1 MAPATACAAEMSAYL
16 LKRLLGLLPTL
27 LIVAL
32 LVFGFVHLLPGDPA
46 RLAAGPEA
54 GPETVELV
62 RRDLGLDL
70 PLPRQF
76 LRFFGHALQGDFG
89 LSIRTK
95 RPVATEIAERF
106 APTFWLTLAAMGW
119 SVLLGLALGMVSAVW
134 RNRWPDRLGMTL
146 AVSGISFPS
155 FALGMLLMQL
165 FSVQLGWLPTVGADT
180 WRHYILPSLTLG
192 AGVAAVMARFTRSS
206 FIDILQEDY
215 VRTARAKGL
224 SETVVVLKHAL
235 RNALIPVVTMMGLQ
249 FGFLLGGSIV
259 VEVVFNWPGMGR
271 LLVDAVEMRDYPVIQ
286 ALVLLFSLEFL
297 LINLM
302 VDLLYALI
310 NPTIRFK

>member
-1 MAPATACAAEMSAYL
+1 MTVYL
-16 LKRLLGLLPTL
+16 LRRLLGLLPTL
-27 LIVAL
+27 LIVAV
-32 LVFGFVHLLPGDPA
+32 LVFLFVHLLPGDPA
-46 RLAAGPEA
+46 RLAAGPDA

-70 PLPRQF
+70 PIPVQF
-76 LRFFGHALQGDFG
+76 VRFFSHALQGDFG

-106 APTFWLTLAAMGW
+106 APTFWLTVTAMGW
-119 SVLLGLALGMVSAVW
+119 SVLLGLVLGVVSAVW
-134 RNRWPDRLGMTL
+134 RNRWPDRLGMAL
-146 AVSGISFPS
+146 AVSGISFPA

-165 FSVQLGWLPTVGADT
+165 FSVQLGWLPTVGADS
-180 WRHYILPSLTLG
+180 WRHYILPSITLG
-192 AGVAAVMARFTRSS
+192 AAVAAIMARFTRSS
-206 FIDILQEDY
+206 FIDVLSEDY

-224 SETVVVLKHAL
+224 SETVVVVKHTL

-271 LLVDAVEMRDYPVIQ
+271 LLIDAVEMRDYPVIQ
-286 ALVLLFSLEFL
+286 ALVLLFSLEFI
-297 LINLM
+297 LINLV
-302 VDLLYALI
+302 VDMLYAVI
-310 NPTIRFK
+310 NPTIRFDS